1 VAFCLTAPFDAEL
14 RQTRQGLNVA
24 YQISRRHPGGANEE
38 GNSSTFVIE
47 DSTPQL
53 VNVAARLFSRALQVR
68 FAQYGVSAGQ
78 WPLLLYLWDQDGLSQ
93 KQLSRRVQIEEPTTT
108 RTLDRMERDGLVRRV
123 RDESD
128 RRRINVFLTE
138 HGQQLREELVPY
150 AQEVNALAT
159 HGLSDQDKAKINSL
173 LTYMIARL
181 D

>member
-1 VAFCLTAPFDAEL
+1 MT
-14 RQTRQGLNVA
+14 

-38 GNSSTFVIE
+38 DNSSTFVIE

-53 VNVAARLFSRALQVR
+53 GSVAARLFSRALQAR
-68 FAQYGVSAGQ
+68 FAQHEVSAGQ

-93 KQLSRRVQIEEPTTT
+93 KQLSRRVQIEEATTT

-159 HGLSDQDKAKINSL
+159 HGLSDQDKSKINSL
-173 LTYMIARL
+173 LIYMIARL

>member
-1 VAFCLTAPFDAEL
+1 
-14 RQTRQGLNVA
+14 VA

-38 GNSSTFVIE
+38 DNSSTFVIE

-53 VNVAARLFSRALQVR
+53 VSVAARLFSRALQAR
-68 FAQYGVSAGQ
+68 FAQHEVSAGQ

-93 KQLSRRVQIEEPTTT
+93 KQLSRRVQIEEATTT

-159 HGLSDQDKAKINSL
+159 HGLSDQDKSKINSL
-173 LTYMIARL
+173 LIYMIARL

>member
-1 VAFCLTAPFDAEL
+1 M
-14 RQTRQGLNVA
+14 A

-38 GNSSTFVIE
+38 DNSSTFVIE
-47 DSTPQL
+47 DSTSQL
-53 VNVAARLFSRALQVR
+53 VSVAARLFSRALHAR
-68 FAQYGVSAGQ
+68 FAQHEVSAGQ

-93 KQLSRRVQIEEPTTT
+93 KQLSRRVQIEEATTT
-108 RTLDRMERDGLVRRV
+108 RTLDRMERDGLVCRV

-128 RRRINVFLTE
+128 RRRINVFLTD

-159 HGLSDQDKAKINSL
+159 HGLSDQDKSKINSL
-173 LTYMIARL
+173 LIYMIARL

>member
-1 VAFCLTAPFDAEL
+1 M
-14 RQTRQGLNVA
+14 A

-38 GNSSTFVIE
+38 DNSSTFVIE

-53 VNVAARLFSRALQVR
+53 VSVAARLFSRALQAR
-68 FAQYGVSAGQ
+68 FAQHEVSAGQ

-93 KQLSRRVQIEEPTTT
+93 KQLSRRVQIEEATTT

-159 HGLSDQDKAKINSL
+159 HGLSDQDKSKINSL
-173 LTYMIARL
+173 LIYMIARL

>member
-1 VAFCLTAPFDAEL
+1 MT
-14 RQTRQGLNVA
+14 

-38 GNSSTFVIE
+38 DNSSTFVIE

-53 VNVAARLFSRALQVR
+53 VSVAARLFSRALQAR
-68 FAQYGVSAGQ
+68 FAQHEVSAGQ

-93 KQLSRRVQIEEPTTT
+93 KQLSRRVQIEEATTT
-108 RTLDRMERDGLVRRV
+108 RTLDRMERDGLVCRV

-128 RRRINVFLTE
+128 RRRINVFLTD

-159 HGLSDQDKAKINSL
+159 HGLSDQDKSKINSL
-173 LTYMIARL
+173 LIYMIARL

>member
-1 VAFCLTAPFDAEL
+1 MA
-14 RQTRQGLNVA
+14 
-24 YQISRRHPGGANEE
+24 
-38 GNSSTFVIE
+38 
-47 DSTPQL
+47 
-53 VNVAARLFSRALQVR
+53 VAALSL
-68 FAQYGVSAGQ
+68 
-78 WPLLLYLWDQDGLSQ
+78 DKDGLSQ

-128 RRRINVFLTE
+128 RRRINVYLTE
-138 HGQQLREELVPY
+138 RGNLLRDELVPH

-159 HGLSDQDKAKINSL
+159 HGLSEQDKAKINSL

>member
-1 VAFCLTAPFDAEL
+1 M
-14 RQTRQGLNVA
+14 A

-38 GNSSTFVIE
+38 DNSSTFVIE
-47 DSTPQL
+47 DSTSQL
-53 VNVAARLFSRALQVR
+53 VSVAARLFSRALQAR
-68 FAQYGVSAGQ
+68 FAQHEVSAGQ

-93 KQLSRRVQIEEPTTT
+93 KQLSPRVQIEEATTT
-108 RTLDRMERDGLVRRV
+108 RTLDRMERDGLVCRV

-159 HGLSDQDKAKINSL
+159 HGLSDQDKSKINSL
-173 LTYMIARL
+173 LIYMIARL

>member
-1 VAFCLTAPFDAEL
+1 MT
-14 RQTRQGLNVA
+14 

-38 GNSSTFVIE
+38 DNSSTFVIE

-53 VNVAARLFSRALQVR
+53 VSVAARLFSRALQAR
-68 FAQYGVSAGQ
+68 FAQHEVSAGQ

-93 KQLSRRVQIEEPTTT
+93 KQLSRRVQIEEATTT
-108 RTLDRMERDGLVRRV
+108 RTLDRMERDGLVCRV

-159 HGLSDQDKAKINSL
+159 HGLSDQDKSKINSL
-173 LTYMIARL
+173 LIYMIARL